1 MRLTDYWGVGPKT
14 QELLAS
20 ELSEEDAVEA
30 IDAADIRTLTQAGL
44 SQGRATRILRRA
56 GGEADLGVL
65 ATPDTRTVY
74 RELLDLA
81 RQHAITRH
89 AADRIR
95 VLTPLPDVE
104 AMTTRLDRIEAAR
117 DTWTTLDQEQ
127 RGAIERVFGRYDE
140 AGGDDR
146 AAVQATLALQNT
158 DITEGIFEPLST
170 LDQDALEEAA
180 SALVGLNEGELAEG
194 VDDRYD
200 SLRSAVSVARR
211 LEGDPAG
218 VLETVRSGDV
228 RDSDAFRAAL
238 VSHVAD
244 ETGLE
249 PARVRDS
256 IPPDAV
262 DAAEFVTVTLRGL
275 VSELDA
281 ELEERESTVREELE
295 AALAETRPTVE
306 EAVRLV
312 DRITLDVSLAKFTL
326 AYDLIRPEFTSE
338 AALGVRDARNLGLLA
353 GDAAVQP
360 ISYGLGA
367 HGMALPE
374 ERVSVLTGANSGG
387 KTTLLETLCQVVLLA
402 QMGLPVPAA
411 AARLSPSLRVVF
423 HRRHASFNAG
433 VLESTLRS
441 IVPPLMAPGRTL
453 MLVDEFEAITEP
465 GSAADLLH
473 GLVRLSVGEDG
484 ATDGMTL
491 GTYVTHLAEDL
502 EPLPDAARVD
512 GIFASGL
519 DANLELRVDYQPRF
533 YELGRST
540 PEFIVSRLL
549 SDATD
554 PHARAGFETLAS
566 ALGQDPVQRTLD
578 DALFQD

>member
-14 QELLAS
+14 RELLAT
-20 ELSEEDAVEA
+20 ELGEAEAVEA
-30 IDAADIRTLTQAGL
+30 IEAADIRTLTQAGL

-56 GGEADLGVL
+56 GGEADLAVL
-65 ATPDTRTVY
+65 ATPDTRAVY
-74 RELLDLA
+74 RELLNLA

-95 VLTPLPDVE
+95 VLTPLPGED
-104 AMTTRLDRIEAAR
+104 AMTARLDRIEAASA
-117 DTWTTLDQEQ
+117 TWDRLSADDRRAVEH
-127 RGAIERVFGRYDE
+127 VFERYDE
-140 AGGDDR
+140 AGGGDR
-146 AAVQATLALQNT
+146 AAVEAILALADR
-158 DITEGIFEPLST
+158 DITTGVFEPLSSFDT
-170 LDQDALEEAA
+170 QALHDAA
-180 SALVGLNEGELAEG
+180 SALAGLDEGGLTEG

-200 SLRSAVSVARR
+200 TLRSALTAARR
-211 LEGDPAG
+211 VEGDPAG
-218 VLETVRSGDV
+218 VLETVRSGDL

-238 VSHVAD
+238 VTHVAG
-244 ETGLE
+244 ETNLD
-249 PARVRDS
+249 PAMVRES
-256 IPPDAV
+256 TPDDAT
-262 DAAEFVTVTLRGL
+262 DAAEFVTVTLRSL
-275 VSELDA
+275 VADLEA
-281 ELEERESTVREELE
+281 ELNERESTVRGDLE
-295 AALAETRPTVE
+295 ATLAETRPTIE
-306 EAVRLV
+306 DAVDLV
-312 DRITLDVSLAKFTL
+312 ARITLDVSLARFAL
-326 AYDLIRPEFTSE
+326 AYDLIRPEFTSD
-338 AALGVRDARNLGLLA
+338 AALGVQDGRNLALLA
-353 GDAAVQP
+353 GDEDVQP

-367 HGMALPE
+367 HGMHLPE

-411 AARLSPSLRVVF
+411 ATRLSPDLRVVF

-441 IVPPLMAPGRTL
+441 IVPPLMAPGQTL

-473 GLVRLSVGEDG
+473 GLVRLSVGEDR
-484 ATDGMTL
+484 AAEGMTL

-519 DANLELRVDYQPRF
+519 NANLDLRVDYQPRF
-533 YELGRST
+533 HELGRST

-549 SDATD
+549 SGAKDAQT
-554 PHARAGFETLAS
+554 RAGFETLAA